1 MLGLDRKPHK
11 RRYGLV
17 DRTLQLRNCRPERW
31 VVVLSAIGTHGISAH
46 AQVRGVLIRT
56 AVQGTHDRYFV
67 HDLREPGHM
76 FADLYPGNVRRD
88 RLEGPTNFYGCIDL
102 QVKHVLMRR
111 ASPKDRP

>member
-1 MLGLDRKPHK
+1 MLGLDRKPYK

-46 AQVRGVLIRT
+46 AQVRGMLIRT
-56 AVQGTHDRYFV
+56 AVQGTDNRHFV

-76 FADLYPGNVRRD
+76 FADLYPGNIGRD
-88 RLEGPTNFYGCIDL
+88 GLEGPANFYGCIDL
-102 QVKHVLMRR
+102 QVKHVLM
-111 ASPKDRP
+111 